1 MCQIRLVCIRVA
13 VSIRA
18 VRVTLTGGTVS
29 PGIFE
34 TMEIFGREKTMERL
48 RAEVKRIS

>member
-1 MCQIRLVCIRVA
+1 MA

-34 TMEIFGREKTMERL
+34 TMEICGREKTMERL
-48 RAEVKRIS
+48 RAAAKSM